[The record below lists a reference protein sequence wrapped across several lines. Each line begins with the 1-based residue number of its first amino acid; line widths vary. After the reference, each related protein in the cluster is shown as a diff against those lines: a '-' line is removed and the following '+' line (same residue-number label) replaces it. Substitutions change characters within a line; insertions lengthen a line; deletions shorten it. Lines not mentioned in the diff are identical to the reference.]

1 MGADAEGLSRGPQ
14 ATLAISGFKLRML
27 KPKSMRKLCA
37 LAALMLPLA
46 ASAHGFGRLYNLP
59 VPFWLYG
66 WGAASVLLLSF
77 LLVGFFSASPSAAT
91 QHPSRNIS
99 NASWVRALRRML
111 PALKLLSVLLLLL
124 CIATALVGNRDPF
137 RNFSMTFFWV
147 VFLLGF
153 TYLTSLIGNF
163 YAALNPWRVMTDV
176 MGRHAQARVQ
186 YPTWLGDWPA
196 LALYLGFIWFEL
208 FGLGRP
214 VPLGHMLLAYTA
226 LNFAGAWLIGSHAW
240 FKHCEF
246 FSVFL
251 RLVAL
256 MSPLH
261 YRRAESANERSTL
274 HWRAPF
280 SGLVQERPES
290 ISTVVFALAML
301 ATTAFDGLRATQWWV
316 HLFWGD
322 PTGIVTTLAGT
333 RPMLAYSSL
342 RAWYIGWETLC
353 LMASPFIYL
362 AAYLACIALAKQLTR
377 STRPLRELALD
388 FGYSLLP
395 IALVYHATHYATLM
409 LTQGLKIISLSSDPF
424 GWGWDLF
431 GTATLLRAPILPGM
445 GLVWHTQVGLILLGH
460 ILSVAIAHR
469 IALRVFPTSRKA
481 LLSQLPMLAL
491 MVLFTVAGLWIIAQP
506 LTVERMR

>member
-1 MGADAEGLSRGPQ
+1 
-14 ATLAISGFKLRML
+14 ML
-27 KPKSMRKLCA
+27 TRTLCA
-37 LAALMLPLA
+37 ATALILPVSAA
-46 ASAHGFGRLYNLP
+46 AHGFGRLYNLP

-66 WGAASVLLLSF
+66 WGAASALLLSF
-77 LLVGFFSASPSAAT
+77 LLVGFFAASPTVAA
-91 QHPSRNIS
+91 QADSRDIS
-99 NASWVRALRRML
+99 NTGWVRVLRRAL
-111 PALKLLSVLLLLL
+111 PSLKALSVALLLL

-153 TYLTSLIGNF
+153 SYLTALLGNF
-163 YAALNPWRVMTDV
+163 YAALNPWRVLTDAL
-176 MGRHAQARVQ
+176 GRHAQGRVQ
-186 YPTWLGDWPA
+186 YPPWLGDWPA

-214 VPLGHMLLAYTA
+214 VPLGQMLLAYTA
-226 LNFAGAWLIGSHAW
+226 LNFAGVWLMGSAAW
-240 FKHCEF
+240 FRHCEL

-256 MSPLH
+256 LSPFD
-261 YRRAESANERSTL
+261 YRREASAL
-274 HWRAPF
+274 HWRAPLA
-280 SGLVQERPES
+280 GLVQQRPES

-316 HLFWGD
+316 HLFWSD
-322 PTGIVTTLAGT
+322 PSGLVTALVGTSPIHAYATL
-333 RPMLAYSSL
+333 RP
-342 RAWYIGWETLC
+342 WYVGWETFWL
-353 LMASPFIYL
+353 LSSPFLYL
-362 AAYLACIALAKQLTR
+362 GAYLVCIALAKSLTR
-377 STRPLRELALD
+377 STRSLRELALD

-409 LTQGLKIISLSSDPF
+409 LTQGLKIISLTSDPF

-445 GLVWHTQVGLILLGH
+445 GVVWHTQVGLILLGH
-460 ILSVAIAHR
+460 IVSVVIAHR
-469 IALRVFPTSRKA
+469 IALRVFPTRRAA
-481 LLSQLPMLAL
+481 LLSQLPMLIFMML
-491 MVLFTVAGLWIIAQP
+491 LTVAGLWIIAQP